1 MNNEFRL
8 QKSIV
13 PSHYSIFI
21 EPDLINESFSGNEEI
36 SISVLETTKSIK
48 INSIGLVIGNVKLT
62 GNIEL
67 NSTKIE
73 EDKKHETITIHFKS
87 LIDPGDYNLKIQFSG
102 KLDNS
107 LRGFYLSKY
116 RDNQGIEHK
125 IGTTQFESTDARRAF
140 PCFDEPEFKSVFSI
154 SLKLDQSLMAISNS
168 PIESEITN
176 SEGKKTIIFKDTIKM
191 STYLVAFII
200 GPFEE
205 SETAEV
211 NNVPIK
217 IISVKGKRHL
227 SKYALNCG
235 KFFLDYFNNYYGIN
249 YPGSKLDL
257 IAVPDFASGA
267 MENFGCI
274 TFRESLLLVDETRA
288 TESEL
293 TRIADVIAHE
303 IAHMWFGDLVTM
315 KWWNGIWLNE
325 AFATFM
331 ATKAVDKFN
340 PDWER
345 WVQFGFERSAAFDV
359 DSLEETRPIE
369 YEVISPDDASGMFDL
384 LTYEKGGS
392 VLRMLEQYLWEQSFQ
407 NGVKKYLKIHQYS
420 NTDTKDLWESLEKS
434 TNEPVEK
441 TMESWIFQ
449 PGFPQLMVSEEN
461 NSLKL
466 EQNIFKYENTS
477 NKNQVWKIPIVIKS
491 FTESDKSIYKT
502 LMEENKKYIDLNN
515 SPDIFHLV
523 NVGGDGFYR
532 IQYSNNLLTKILKNL
547 NPEKNKLTNIERFCL
562 LDDYW
567 SDILSCNKTVDVFLE
582 DLQFFKEENDPEVLN
597 LIISC
602 LSFIDKFV
610 DENHSNNFK
619 SFSEGYFS
627 HLLKKYGFKNNNN
640 DTNKIKEFKAAL
652 IRGLGNICADEKIIN
667 YCGELFE
674 TYRKNPK
681 DVEANALAATIS
693 VLSNNG
699 DSNLYNEF
707 LELYLNSSTPQDEM
721 RFLFA
726 LSSFQNIDNFINTL
740 ELSLSEKVRTQ
751 NAPYLLGQTLRNKK
765 HFSVSWDFIENN
777 WDKINDKFPENSI
790 PRLLTGIRAITDVEC
805 SEKIKTFL
813 KNNKVPQGQKT
824 VDQHLEKLNINVK
837 FADFN
842 LKYLEKFL
850 LNNN

>member
-274 TFRESLLLVDETRA
+274 TFR
-288 TESEL
+288 
-293 TRIADVIAHE
+293 
-303 IAHMWFGDLVTM
+303 
-315 KWWNGIWLNE
+315 K
-325 AFATFM
+325 
-331 ATKAVDKFN
+331 
-340 PDWER
+340 
-345 WVQFGFERSAAFDV
+345 
-359 DSLEETRPIE
+359 
-369 YEVISPDDASGMFDL
+369 
-384 LTYEKGGS
+384 
-392 VLRMLEQYLWEQSFQ
+392 
-407 NGVKKYLKIHQYS
+407 
-420 NTDTKDLWESLEKS
+420 
-434 TNEPVEK
+434 
-441 TMESWIFQ
+441 
-449 PGFPQLMVSEEN
+449 
-461 NSLKL
+461 
-466 EQNIFKYENTS
+466 
-477 NKNQVWKIPIVIKS
+477 
-491 FTESDKSIYKT
+491 
-502 LMEENKKYIDLNN
+502 
-515 SPDIFHLV
+515 
-523 NVGGDGFYR
+523 
-532 IQYSNNLLTKILKNL
+532 
-547 NPEKNKLTNIERFCL
+547 
-562 LDDYW
+562 
-567 SDILSCNKTVDVFLE
+567 
-582 DLQFFKEENDPEVLN
+582 
-597 LIISC
+597 
-602 LSFIDKFV
+602 
-610 DENHSNNFK
+610 
-619 SFSEGYFS
+619 
-627 HLLKKYGFKNNNN
+627 
-640 DTNKIKEFKAAL
+640 
-652 IRGLGNICADEKIIN
+652 
-667 YCGELFE
+667 
-674 TYRKNPK
+674 
-681 DVEANALAATIS
+681 
-693 VLSNNG
+693 
-699 DSNLYNEF
+699 
-707 LELYLNSSTPQDEM
+707 
-721 RFLFA
+721 
-726 LSSFQNIDNFINTL
+726 
-740 ELSLSEKVRTQ
+740 
-751 NAPYLLGQTLRNKK
+751 
-765 HFSVSWDFIENN
+765 
-777 WDKINDKFPENSI
+777 
-790 PRLLTGIRAITDVEC
+790 
-805 SEKIKTFL
+805 
-813 KNNKVPQGQKT
+813 
-824 VDQHLEKLNINVK
+824 
-837 FADFN
+837 
-842 LKYLEKFL
+842 
-850 LNNN
+850 

>member
-392 VLRMLEQYLWEQSFQ
+392 VLRMLEQYLGEQSFQ

-567 SDILSCNKTVDVFLE
+567 SDILSCNKTVDIFLE

-790 PRLLTGIRAITDVEC
+790 PRLLTGIRAITDLEC

>member
-8 QKSIV
+8 EKSIV

-21 EPDLINESFSGNEEI
+21 EPDLTNESFSGNEKI
-36 SISVLETTKSIK
+36 SISVLEKTEFIK
-48 INSIGLVIGNVKLT
+48 INSIGLVIENAKLT

-67 NSTKIE
+67 NSSKIE

-87 LIDPGDYNLKIQFSG
+87 HIDPGSYNLEIKFSG
-102 KLDNS
+102 NLDNS
-107 LRGFYLSKY
+107 LRGFYLSSYK
-116 RDNQGIEHK
+116 DNEDVEHK
-125 IGTTQFESTDARRAF
+125 IATTQFESTDARRAF

-154 SLKLDQSLMAISNS
+154 SLKLEQGLKAISNS
-168 PIESEITN
+168 PIQNELIASD
-176 SEGKKTIIFKDTIKM
+176 GKKTIIFKETIKM

-205 SETAEV
+205 SETAVV
-211 NNVPIK
+211 NKVPIK
-217 IISVKGKRHL
+217 IVSVKGKRHL
-227 SKYALNCG
+227 SKYALNCA

-392 VLRMLEQYLWEQSFQ
+392 VLRMLEQYLGEESFQ
-407 NGVKKYLKIHQYS
+407 NGVKKYLRLHKYS
-420 NTDTKDLWESLEKS
+420 NTDTKDLWECLEKS

-449 PGFPQLMVSEEN
+449 PGFPQIKVSEEKD
-461 NSLKL
+461 SLKL

-491 FTESDKSIYKT
+491 FSETDESIYKT
-502 LMEENKKYIDLNN
+502 LMEDNNKIVELNN
-515 SPDIFHLV
+515 SPDISHLV

-532 IQYSNNLLTKILKNL
+532 VQYSNNLLTKILKNL
-547 NPEKNKLTNIERFCL
+547 NAEKNKLSNIERFCL

-567 SDILSCNKTVDVFLE
+567 SDILSCNKTIDTFLE
-582 DLQFFKEENDPEVLN
+582 NLKFFKEENDPEVLN

-602 LSFIDKFV
+602 LSFIDRFTDK
-610 DENHSNNFK
+610 NHSNNFK
-619 SFSEGYFS
+619 SYSKDFFS
-627 HLLKKYGFKNNNN
+627 HSLQKTGYKNKNN

-652 IRGLGNICADEKIIN
+652 IRGLGNICVDEKTIN
-667 YCGELFE
+667 YCAELFD
-674 TYRKNPK
+674 TYRKKPENV
-681 DVEANALAATIS
+681 DANTLAATIS

-707 LELYLNSSTPQDEM
+707 LDLYLNSSTPQEEM

-790 PRLLTGIRAITDVEC
+790 PRLLSGIRAITDDEC
-805 SEKIKTFL
+805 SKKIKTFL
-813 KNNKVPQGQKT
+813 NSNKVPQGQKT
-824 VDQHLEKLNINVK
+824 VDQHLEKLNINLK

-842 LKYLEKFL
+842 LKYLENFF
-850 LNNN
+850 LNNH

>member
-288 TESEL
+288 TQSEL
-293 TRIADVIAHE
+293 TRIADVVMHE

-392 VLRMLEQYLWEQSFQ
+392 VLRMLEQYLGEQSFQ
-407 NGVKKYLKIHQYS
+407 DGVKKYLKIHQYS

>member
-392 VLRMLEQYLWEQSFQ
+392 VLRMLEQYLGEQSFQ

>member
-392 VLRMLEQYLWEQSFQ
+392 VLRMLEQYLGEQSFQ

-824 VDQHLEKLNINVK
+824 VDQHLE
-837 FADFN
+837 
-842 LKYLEKFL
+842 
-850 LNNN
+850 

>member
-1 MNNEFRL
+1 
-8 QKSIV
+8 
-13 PSHYSIFI
+13 
-21 EPDLINESFSGNEEI
+21 
-36 SISVLETTKSIK
+36 
-48 INSIGLVIGNVKLT
+48 
-62 GNIEL
+62 
-67 NSTKIE
+67 
-73 EDKKHETITIHFKS
+73 
-87 LIDPGDYNLKIQFSG
+87 
-102 KLDNS
+102 
-107 LRGFYLSKY
+107 
-116 RDNQGIEHK
+116 
-125 IGTTQFESTDARRAF
+125 
-140 PCFDEPEFKSVFSI
+140 
-154 SLKLDQSLMAISNS
+154 
-168 PIESEITN
+168 
-176 SEGKKTIIFKDTIKM
+176 
-191 STYLVAFII
+191 
-200 GPFEE
+200 
-205 SETAEV
+205 
-211 NNVPIK
+211 
-217 IISVKGKRHL
+217 
-227 SKYALNCG
+227 
-235 KFFLDYFNNYYGIN
+235 
-249 YPGSKLDL
+249 
-257 IAVPDFASGA
+257 
-267 MENFGCI
+267 
-274 TFRESLLLVDETRA
+274 
-288 TESEL
+288 
-293 TRIADVIAHE
+293 
-303 IAHMWFGDLVTM
+303 
-315 KWWNGIWLNE
+315 
-325 AFATFM
+325 
-331 ATKAVDKFN
+331 
-340 PDWER
+340 
-345 WVQFGFERSAAFDV
+345 
-359 DSLEETRPIE
+359 
-369 YEVISPDDASGMFDL
+369 
-384 LTYEKGGS
+384 
-392 VLRMLEQYLWEQSFQ
+392 
-407 NGVKKYLKIHQYS
+407 
-420 NTDTKDLWESLEKS
+420 
-434 TNEPVEK
+434 
-441 TMESWIFQ
+441 MESWIFQ

-790 PRLLTGIRAITDVEC
+790 PRVLTGIRAITDVEC

-824 VDQHLEKLNINVK
+824 GDQHLEKLNINVK

>member
-67 NSTKIE
+67 NYTKIE

-392 VLRMLEQYLWEQSFQ
+392 VLRMLEQYLGEQSFQ
-407 NGVKKYLKIHQYS
+407 DGVKKYLKIHQYS

-602 LSFIDKFV
+602 LSFIDKF
-610 DENHSNNFK
+610 D
-619 SFSEGYFS
+619 
-627 HLLKKYGFKNNNN
+627 
-640 DTNKIKEFKAAL
+640 
-652 IRGLGNICADEKIIN
+652 
-667 YCGELFE
+667 
-674 TYRKNPK
+674 
-681 DVEANALAATIS
+681 
-693 VLSNNG
+693 
-699 DSNLYNEF
+699 
-707 LELYLNSSTPQDEM
+707 
-721 RFLFA
+721 
-726 LSSFQNIDNFINTL
+726 
-740 ELSLSEKVRTQ
+740 LSL
-751 NAPYLLGQTLRNKK
+751 Y
-765 HFSVSWDFIENN
+765 F
-777 WDKINDKFPENSI
+777 
-790 PRLLTGIRAITDVEC
+790 
-805 SEKIKTFL
+805 
-813 KNNKVPQGQKT
+813 
-824 VDQHLEKLNINVK
+824 
-837 FADFN
+837 
-842 LKYLEKFL
+842 
-850 LNNN
+850 

>member
-392 VLRMLEQYLWEQSFQ
+392 VLRMLEQYLGEQSFQ

-850 LNNN
+850 HNNN

>member
-392 VLRMLEQYLWEQSFQ
+392 VLRMLEQYLGEQSFQ
-407 NGVKKYLKIHQYS
+407 DGVKKYLKIHQYS

>member
-392 VLRMLEQYLWEQSFQ
+392 VLRMLEQYLGEQSFQ

-790 PRLLTGIRAITDVEC
+790 PRLLTGIRAITDLEC

>member
-21 EPDLINESFSGNEEI
+21 EPDLTNDTFSGSEKI
-36 SISVLETTKSIK
+36 SISVLKKTEFIK
-48 INSIGLVIGNVKLT
+48 INSIGLIIENVKLT

-67 NSTKIE
+67 NFSKIE

-87 LIDPGDYNLKIQFSG
+87 QIDPGCYNLEIKFSG
-102 KLDNS
+102 NLDNS
-107 LRGFYLSKY
+107 LRGFYLSSYK
-116 RDNQGIEHK
+116 DNEDVEHK

-140 PCFDEPEFKSVFSI
+140 PCFDEPEFKAVFSI
-154 SLKLDQSLMAISNS
+154 SLKLDQNLMAISNS
-168 PIESEITN
+168 PIESELTD
-176 SEGKKTIIFKDTIKM
+176 SDGKKTIIFKETIKM

-205 SETAEV
+205 SETAIV
-211 NNVPIK
+211 NKIPIK
-217 IISVKGKRHL
+217 IVSVKGKKHL
-227 SKYALNCG
+227 SKYALNCA

-392 VLRMLEQYLWEQSFQ
+392 VLRMLEQYLGEESFQ
-407 NGVKKYLKIHQYS
+407 DGVKKYLKIHQYS
-420 NTDTKDLWESLEKS
+420 NTDTEDLWESLEKS

-449 PGFPQLMVSEEN
+449 PGFPQIKVSEEKD
-461 NSLKL
+461 SLKL
-466 EQNIFKYENTS
+466 EQSIFKYEKTS
-477 NKNQVWKIPIVIKS
+477 NENQIWKIPIVIKS
-491 FTESDKSIYKT
+491 FSESDESIYKT
-502 LMEENKKYIDLNN
+502 LIEDNNKIIELNS

-532 IQYSNNLLTKILKNL
+532 VQYSNDLLAKILKNL
-547 NPEKNKLTNIERFCL
+547 NPEKNKLSNIERFCL

-567 SDILSCNKTVDVFLE
+567 SDILSSNKTVDTFLE
-582 DLQFFKEENDPEVLN
+582 NLQFFKDENDPEVLN

-602 LSFIDKFV
+602 LSFIDRFIDK
-610 DENHSNNFK
+610 NYSNNFK
-619 SFSEGYFS
+619 SFSKDYFS
-627 HLLKKYGFKNNNN
+627 HLLKKHGFKNNKN

-652 IRGLGNICADEKIIN
+652 IRGLGNICDDEKTIN
-667 YCGELFE
+667 YCKELFE

-681 DVEANALAATIS
+681 NVEANSLAATIS

-707 LELYLNSSTPQDEM
+707 LNLYLNSSTPQDEM

-765 HFSVSWDFIENN
+765 HFSVSWNFIEKN
-777 WDKINDKFPENSI
+777 WDIINDKFPENSI
-790 PRLLTGIRAITDVEC
+790 PRLLTGIRSITDEET
-805 SEKIKTFL
+805 SKKIKTFL

-824 VDQHLEKLNINVK
+824 VDQHIEKLNINVK
-837 FADFN
+837 FRNFN
-842 LKYLEKFL
+842 LKYLEKFFL
-850 LNNN
+850 KYN